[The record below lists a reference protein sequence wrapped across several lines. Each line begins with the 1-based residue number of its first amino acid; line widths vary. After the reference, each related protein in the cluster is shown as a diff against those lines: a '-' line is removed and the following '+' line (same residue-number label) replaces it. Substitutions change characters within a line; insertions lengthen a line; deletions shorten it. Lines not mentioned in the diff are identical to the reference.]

1 VIVIASQTNSTTA
14 ETDLRLAEQAAK
26 ETCVM
31 TTTTIMQEA
40 FAAAPHSELEQSGA
54 RDAAAQ
60 RPAQYAAPNL
70 IGTRNGW
77 AMRAVYFVSDLAA
90 FAASLALAKCLT
102 SFVNGSA
109 AWTHNVDELKLYTLW
124 AIGLVAAAALQQT
137 YAAFP
142 PRPVRKFRG
151 WVNSATAVCGAI
163 VGAAWLLNIGNTAI
177 YCTLIVATI
186 TAVLVASF
194 CRAVCRIAVG
204 RASWWGT
211 RLIVVGGGNA
221 VARAYADLVR
231 EPQWG
236 LRPVG
241 YVDDM
246 AEANANTE
254 SCLGSLER
262 LEDLAAA
269 LKLDRALL
277 AVHSFDAD
285 ELSEVLSRA
294 NGRIKH
300 WIILPPLERFP
311 SLWLEACEAARRPAL
326 AITNRLRSG
335 WSLPL
340 KRGLDLTVALT
351 LGIAVLPLVGLIVA
365 LIRVSSPGPIF
376 YGQERIGRLGRR
388 FKAWKFRTML
398 PDADAVLVRYLDEH
412 PELAAEW
419 KANHKL
425 RSDPRVTWIGR
436 WLRSTSLDE
445 LPQVWNV
452 IVGEMS
458 LVGPRPIVAAEIDKY
473 AENYEQYVQV
483 LPGITGLWQVSGRNN
498 TTYEERVALDVYYVQ
513 NWSLWLDIYI
523 LACTAKVVLL
533 CEGAY

>member
-1 VIVIASQTNSTTA
+1 
-14 ETDLRLAEQAAK
+14 
-26 ETCVM
+26 
-31 TTTTIMQEA
+31 
-40 FAAAPHSELEQSGA
+40 LERPIIREPA
-54 RDAAAQ
+54 TQ
-60 RPAQYAAPNL
+60 RPARYAAPNL
-70 IGTRNGW
+70 IGTRSGW
-77 AMRAVYFVSDLAA
+77 AMRAVYFTCDVAA
-90 FAASLALAKCLT
+90 FAASLILAKCLT
-102 SFVNGSA
+102 SLASGSA
-109 AWTHNVDELKLYTLW
+109 TLAVSVNELKLYGLW

-137 YAAFP
+137 YAAIP

-151 WVNSATAVCGAI
+151 WVHSATTVCAAI
-163 VGAAWLLNIGNTAI
+163 VGAAWLLNIGNAAI
-177 YCTLIVATI
+177 YCTLLAATGA
-186 TAVLVASF
+186 AVLLASF
-194 CRAVCRIAVG
+194 CRAICRIAFG

-211 RLIVVGGGNA
+211 RLIVVGGGDV

-241 YVDDM
+241 YIDDM
-246 AEANANTE
+246 AEPGGPNSEA
-254 SCLGSLER
+254 CVGSLEQ
-262 LEDLAAA
+262 LEDLAAN
-269 LKLDRALL
+269 LKLDRALV
-277 AVHSFDAD
+277 AVHSFDAE

-340 KRGLDLTVALT
+340 KRTLDLTVALT
-351 LGIAVLPLVGLIVA
+351 LGIVVLPLVALIVA

-398 PDADAVLVRYLDEH
+398 PDADAVLARYLEEH

-425 RSDPRVTWIGR
+425 RSDPRITWIGR

-458 LVGPRPIVAAEIDKY
+458 LVGPRPIVTAEIDKY
-473 AENYEQYVQV
+473 AEHYEQYVQV

>member
-1 VIVIASQTNSTTA
+1 MEPVVCQSATPRRVPTA
-14 ETDLRLAEQAAK
+14 TANR
-26 ETCVM
+26 
-31 TTTTIMQEA
+31 
-40 FAAAPHSELEQSGA
+40 H
-54 RDAAAQ
+54 
-60 RPAQYAAPNL
+60 
-70 IGTRNGW
+70 GTRNGW
-77 AMRAVYFVSDLAA
+77 AMRAVYFLSDVAA
-90 FAASLALAKCLT
+90 FVVSLALAKCLT
-102 SFVNGSA
+102 SLASGSA
-109 AWTHNVDELKLYTLW
+109 AFTVSIIELKLYVLW

-137 YAAFP
+137 YAAIP

-151 WVNSATAVCGAI
+151 WVLGAMTVCAVIVAAALLFGVGSTATYLTLLVAT
-163 VGAAWLLNIGNTAI
+163 GAAVLL
-177 YCTLIVATI
+177 
-186 TAVLVASF
+186 ASF
-194 CRAVCRIAVG
+194 CRALCRIAFG

-211 RLIVVGGGNA
+211 RLIVVGGGEL
-221 VARAYADLVR
+221 VARAYAELAR

-241 YVDDM
+241 FVDD
-246 AEANANTE
+246 AADAPDVASE
-254 SCLGSLER
+254 SCLGTLDQ
-262 LEDLAAA
+262 LEDLAAK
-269 LKLDRALL
+269 LKLDWALV

-294 NGRIKH
+294 SGRIKH

-326 AITNRLRSG
+326 AITNHLRSG

-340 KRGLDLTVALT
+340 KRALDLAVALT
-351 LGIAVLPLVGLIVA
+351 LGIAVLPLVALIVV
-365 LIRVSSPGPIF
+365 LIRFSSTGPIF
-376 YGQERIGRLGRR
+376 YGQERIGRFGRR

-398 PDADAVLVRYLDEH
+398 PDADAVLARYLREH

-458 LVGPRPIVAAEIDKY
+458 LVGPRPIVTAEIDKY
-473 AENYEQYVQV
+473 AEHYEQYAQV

-498 TTYEERVALDVYYVQ
+498 TTYDERVALDVYYVQ